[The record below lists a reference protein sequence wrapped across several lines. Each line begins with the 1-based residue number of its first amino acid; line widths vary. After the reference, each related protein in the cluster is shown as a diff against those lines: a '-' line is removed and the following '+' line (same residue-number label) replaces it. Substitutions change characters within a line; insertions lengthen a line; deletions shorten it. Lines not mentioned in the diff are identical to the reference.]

1 MPALEASHEPTL
13 FDQHS
18 QHSELLS
25 PANLQDAA
33 LVNDAELAAPPIAKQ
48 VTAAGELEVAESAAN
63 ANAET
68 TETPEETA
76 QSERKRLELQLD
88 ALKRKESEIRR
99 ALAVADHP
107 ELAEAIRVIEG
118 RAYALAKADAK
129 LAQGLSKGEA
139 RRREAIEKKLGTLRE
154 KRSEID
160 SQITELE
167 TEFHG
172 LGTERLAGFEA
183 ERREALEQLLIA
195 VASNDAAL
203 SAAGLEAEQ
212 LVPDLARWLP
222 EVEGLAKQLDAAHPS
237 A

>member
-13 FDQHS
+13 FDQRTD
-18 QHSELLS
+18 LLS
-25 PANLQDAA
+25 PANLQEAALPIEADAPAA
-33 LVNDAELAAPPIAKQ
+33 LV
-48 VTAAGELEVAESAAN
+48 AN
-63 ANAET
+63 ADAAETAERAET
-68 TETPEETA
+68 TETPEESA
-76 QSERKRLELQLD
+76 QSERKRLEQQLD

-107 ELAEAIRVIEG
+107 GLSEAIRVIEG

-154 KRSEID
+154 KRAEID

-167 TEFHG
+167 AEFHG

-195 VASNDAAL
+195 VASNGAAL

-222 EVEGLAKQLDAAHPS
+222 EVTGLAKQLDAAHPS